1 MDVDCSNVD
10 LGKNSTAMNTTTIPE
25 ESLGPDSN
33 TTIIDEAVEFV
44 EGKNITDLT
53 ANDTLKDSGLTKLD
67 INTTSE
73 AELKQ
78 EFCREVSQIA
88 RRFEA
93 SPINYSMTLLVEYL
107 VWVDLDL
114 GCSTILLGQ

>member
-1 MDVDCSNVD
+1 MTHQIYMDVDCSGVD
-10 LGKNSTAMNTTTIPE
+10 VNKESPAAAVSDLPEMSGASPPLATTEKPE
-25 ESLGPDSN
+25 
-33 TTIIDEAVEFV
+33 IDEAVEFV

-73 AELKQ
+73 ADLKA

-88 RRFEA
+88 GRYEVSRKIGYTHYA
-93 SPINYSMTLLVEYL
+93 
-107 VWVDLDL
+107 
-114 GCSTILLGQ
+114 

>member
-33 TTIIDEAVEFV
+33 TTTIDAAVEFV

-88 RRFEA
+88 GRFEA
-93 SPINYSMTLLVEYL
+93 SPINYRMTPLVE
-107 VWVDLDL
+107 
-114 GCSTILLGQ
+114 